1 MDKPISRGWITFWVI
16 VSLLS
21 FIVLAVGGAGLY
33 VWNGLRPTAA
43 GEVREV
49 VIPKGS
55 SAFKVAEVL
64 EKEGIIRDAFLF
76 KYYLRYKKEG
86 GQFQAGTYELIPGM
100 DRDEVIA
107 KLNSGDTVKEETVRF
122 TIPEG
127 YTVQQ
132 IADKLSSEGI
142 VDRQQFLEVAEA
154 KETLSYS
161 GEGSVLQPTAEMKHV
176 LEGYMFPDTYEMKK
190 DSTAKD
196 IVVRMLQE
204 LDRKLGQLPED
215 WGNVL
220 EQRKLSFHQ
229 LLTIASMVEREVVN
243 DDERAAVAGVIFNRL
258 QKGMPLQ
265 IDATIQ
271 YMLEAPKE
279 KLLTADTQIPGPYNT
294 YLNVGLPPGPIASPS
309 LASIEAA
316 LYPDQHDYLY
326 YVTKKDGTGAHY
338 FSKTYNEHLRNK
350 KQSERNEKNGGEQR

>member
-1 MDKPISRGWITFWVI
+1 MEKPISRGWITFWVI
-16 VSLLS
+16 ITLLS
-21 FIVLAVGGAGLY
+21 LIVLAVGGAAFY
-33 VWNGLRPTAA
+33 IWNGLRPTTA

-49 VIPKGS
+49 AIPKGS
-55 SAFKVAEVL
+55 SAFKVAELL
-64 EKEGIIRDAFLF
+64 EEEGIIRDAFLF

-86 GQFQAGTYELIPGM
+86 GQFQAGTYELTPGM
-100 DRDEVIA
+100 ERDAVIA
-107 KLNSGDTVKEETVRF
+107 KLNSGDTVKEETIRF

-127 YTVQQ
+127 YTVLQM
-132 IADKLSSEGI
+132 ADKLDSEGI
-142 VDRQQFLEVAEA
+142 IGKQQFLEVADA
-154 KETLSYS
+154 KELLSYS
-161 GEGSVLQPTAEMKHV
+161 GEGALLEPTEAMKHV

-196 IVVRMLQE
+196 IVVRLLQE

-215 WGNVL
+215 WSNVL
-220 EQRKLSFHQ
+220 EQRKLSFHEM
-229 LLTIASMVEREVVN
+229 LTVASMVEREVVN
-243 DDERAAVAGVIFNRL
+243 DDERAMVAGVIYNRL
-258 QKGMPLQ
+258 NKGMPLQ

-294 YLNVGLPPGPIASPS
+294 YLNTGLPPGPIASPS

-316 LYPDQHDYLY
+316 LYPQQHDYLY

-338 FSKTYNEHLRNK
+338 FSKTYNEHLRYK
-350 KQSERNEKNGGEQR
+350 KQSEQNEKNGGEQR